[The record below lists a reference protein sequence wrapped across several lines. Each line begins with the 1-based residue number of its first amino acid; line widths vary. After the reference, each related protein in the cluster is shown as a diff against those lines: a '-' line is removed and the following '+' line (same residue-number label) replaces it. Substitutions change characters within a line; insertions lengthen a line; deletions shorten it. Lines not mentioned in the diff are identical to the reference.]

1 MALAPKAW
9 QRGYPLAQLAAF
21 EERFGSFSRYAQGD
35 SGRFRKNDIAEALSK
50 GEIHA
55 LGGGA
60 VVQRSVSKARSDITM
75 FPGMPI
81 GRKLRGDVH
90 VRKLGYA
97 TADDRRTI
105 VRALREDPEYALAPV
120 WLTTHAESSEDE
132 AVATAAGFGRVGTK
146 FTSTA
151 EVYAVWF
158 RPPCDAPGAAAAPAR
173 AHPPVDPLELVAL
186 HRLSGL
192 DFGAAARQIAD
203 RLATLGLEFTNHY
216 SNYNKRRSW
225 GALSLRGFAASPRV
239 IEKPSEMPEK
249 WRAEHRATPFRL
261 QDTRLMEAFPSV
273 RAILER
279 LGGAVERVRLMRL
292 KPGDGELARHTDQ
305 VDAEVGV
312 SDGRIMRIHVPIVTN
327 RRVRFTA
334 WGADGTAQEVHMRRG
349 EAWYLDIRKPHRAV
363 NGGEEERIHLVVDV
377 VASPDTRRLLVG

>member
-1 MALAPKAW
+1 MALLLAAW
-9 QRGYPLAQLAAF
+9 QRGYPLPTGCVRGALRQLQPL
-21 EERFGSFSRYAQGD
+21 AQGD
-35 SGRFRKNDIAEALSK
+35 RGDFGKNDIAEALSK

-158 RPPCDAPGAAAAPAR
+158 RPPCDAPAR

-186 HRLSGL
+186 HRLPGL